1 MNQGTLDLDSP
12 QSTPTYRLF
21 IDGACRGNPGP
32 AAYGCILYK
41 GQEMLLKEKG
51 YIGKGTNNLAEYT
64 ALIKGL
70 EAAWKV
76 GVREELEIF
85 SDSQLL
91 VRQIIGLYKV
101 KNPRLQ
107 RLFQE
112 AQTLLKRF
120 KRVHIFHID
129 RGLNREADRLANRAL
144 DEVLKK
150 TGQSPAGS
158 GLREESPGP
167 TGQGAG

>member
-1 MNQGTLDLDSP
+1 MSQGTLSLDNH
-12 QSTPTYRLF
+12 QSIPAYRLF

-41 GQEMLLKEKG
+41 EQKLLLKEKG
-51 YIGKGTNNLAEYT
+51 YIGEGTNNLAEYT

-70 EAAWKV
+70 EAAWKA
-76 GVREELEIF
+76 GVREDLGIF

-91 VRQIIGLYKV
+91 VRQIKGLYKV
-101 KNPRLQ
+101 KSPQLQ
-107 RLFQE
+107 MLFQE

-120 KRVHIFHID
+120 KRARIFHID
-129 RGLNREADRLANRAL
+129 RGLNWEADRLANRAL

-150 TGQSPAGS
+150 TGQSPAGLD
-158 GLREESPGP
+158 LREESPGP